1 MLTVTRDVV
10 LPTTITGSYP
20 KPHWYT
26 ENLDGRPF
34 KLAMGD
40 TKYRE
45 QYLDAVAAIIGE
57 QSTAG
62 LDIVSDGDTR
72 FDLVVGGKS
81 WFFYPLERLGG
92 LSGRRDHAPGW
103 SGGAYGIRPGHI
115 LWEVQEAYQ
124 PPVVVDRLSRGPL
137 EYDAVWKVAQ
147 RMTDKPVKFG
157 CISAQCLAG
166 MMWNEHYASD
176 RALILDLADVLNEEL
191 RALAAAGCSLIQI
204 EEPRHHWQ
212 TLGGPPVEEEL
223 EFFTEAFNREVRG
236 VEAEIWCH
244 TCWGNPSQ
252 QRFSWEPPSY
262 AAALPYL
269 LELDCDVITF
279 ECASSNGR
287 DLPLFAEH
295 DHGQEDRRWR
305 GQSHEHRG
313 RTTGARRPARAARS
327 RVHSAGA
334 AGGVFRLRV
343 RPRRVVSAHCILQVG
358 VPGDGNESRA
368 PRARPAGGAGA
379 RHGPAVRVLRSRR
392 GRTRLTLSPQWR
404 PGDFPAPRRRRHAR
418 FAQRELPHLSGR
430 GLLAAGVRALNGQF
444 VDDRHLSRPTSRWRR
459 SRRLRRSAR
468 CSGASSL
475 ARPPEP

>member
-1 MLTVTRDVV
+1 MLSVTRDMV

-20 KPHWYT
+20 KPNWYT

-34 KLAMGD
+34 KVAMGD
-40 TKYRE
+40 SKYRE
-45 QYLDAVAAIIGE
+45 QYLDAVASIIGE

-81 WFFYPLERLGG
+81 WFFYPIERLGG

-103 SGGAYGIRPGHI
+103 SGDAYGIRPGHI

-124 PPVVVDRLSRGPL
+124 PPVVVDKLTRGPL

-166 MMWNEHYASD
+166 MLWNEHYASD
-176 RALILDLADVLNEEL
+176 RELILDLADVLNEEL

-212 TLGGPPVEEEL
+212 TLGGKVVEEEL

-236 VEAEIWCH
+236 VDAEIWCH

-252 QRFSWEPPSY
+252 QRFSWDPPSY

-295 DHGQEDRRWR
+295 ATDKKIAIGAVSHTNTVVEPPEHVADLVRRAL
-305 GQSHEHRG
+305 EYI
-313 RTTGARRPARAARS
+313 PPE
-327 RVHSAGA
+327 
-334 AGGVFRLRV
+334 RL
-343 RPRRVVSAHCILQVG
+343 VVSSDCGFGREGL
-358 VPGDGNESRA
+358 
-368 PRARPAGGAGA
+368 
-379 RHGPAVRVLRSRR
+379 SRR
-392 GRTRLTLSPQWR
+392 IAFYKSVSLVTGTNLVR
-404 PGDFPAPRRRRHAR
+404 
-418 FAQRELPHLSGR
+418 REL
-430 GLLAAGVRALNGQF
+430 GLPEPPVRAT
-444 VDDRHLSRPTSRWRR
+444 D
-459 SRRLRRSAR
+459 AR
-468 CSGASSL
+468 YAFFEPGSGGSD
-475 ARPPEP
+475 

>member
-1 MLTVTRDVV
+1 M
-10 LPTTITGSYP
+10 
-20 KPHWYT
+20 
-26 ENLDGRPF
+26 
-34 KLAMGD
+34 
-40 TKYRE
+40 
-45 QYLDAVAAIIGE
+45 
-57 QSTAG
+57 
-62 LDIVSDGDTR
+62 
-72 FDLVVGGKS
+72 
-81 WFFYPLERLGG
+81 
-92 LSGRRDHAPGW
+92 
-103 SGGAYGIRPGHI
+103 
-115 LWEVQEAYQ
+115 QEAYQ

-252 QRFSWEPPSY
+252 QRFSWDPPSY

-269 LELDCDVITF
+269 LELDCDVMTF

-295 DHGQEDRRWR
+295 ATDKKIAIGAVSHTNTVVEPPEHVADLVRRAL
-305 GQSHEHRG
+305 EYI
-313 RTTGARRPARAARS
+313 PPE
-327 RVHSAGA
+327 
-334 AGGVFRLRV
+334 RL
-343 RPRRVVSAHCILQVG
+343 VVSSDCGFGREGL
-358 VPGDGNESRA
+358 SRRIAFFKSVSLVTGTNIVRRELGLPEA
-368 PRARPAGGAGA
+368 PVRATDPRYAFFDPAG
-379 RHGPAVRVLRSRR
+379 
-392 GRTRLTLSPQWR
+392 
-404 PGDFPAPRRRRHAR
+404 
-418 FAQRELPHLSGR
+418 
-430 GLLAAGVRALNGQF
+430 
-444 VDDRHLSRPTSRWRR
+444 
-459 SRRLRRSAR
+459 
-468 CSGASSL
+468 
-475 ARPPEP
+475 

>member
-1 MLTVTRDVV
+1 MLTVTRNMV

-20 KPHWYT
+20 KPNWYT
-26 ENLDGRPF
+26 ENLGGRPF
-34 KLAMGD
+34 KVAMGD
-40 TKYRE
+40 TRYRE

-72 FDLVVGGKS
+72 FDLEVGGKS
-81 WFFYPLERLGG
+81 WFFYPIERLGG

-103 SGGAYGIRPGHI
+103 SGDTYGIGPGHI

-124 PPVVVDRLSRGPL
+124 PPVVVDKLSRGPL
-137 EYDAVWKVAQ
+137 EYDAIWKVAQ

-176 RALILDLADVLNEEL
+176 RELILDLADVLNEEL

-204 EEPRHHWQ
+204 EEPRHHWE
-212 TLGGPPVEEEL
+212 TLGGQVLEEEL

-236 VEAEIWCH
+236 VNAEIWCH

-252 QRFSWEPPSY
+252 QRFSWDPPSY
-262 AAALPYL
+262 ARALPYL

-295 DHGQEDRRWR
+295 ETDKKIAIGAVSHTNTVVEPPGHVADLVRRAL
-305 GQSHEHRG
+305 EYI
-313 RTTGARRPARAARS
+313 PPE
-327 RVHSAGA
+327 
-334 AGGVFRLRV
+334 RL
-343 RPRRVVSAHCILQVG
+343 VVSSDCGFGREGL
-358 VPGDGNESRA
+358 
-368 PRARPAGGAGA
+368 
-379 RHGPAVRVLRSRR
+379 SRR
-392 GRTRLTLSPQWR
+392 IAFYKSVSLVAGTNLVRREIGLPEASMR
-404 PGDFPAPRRRRHAR
+404 ASDPRYA
-418 FAQRELPHLSGR
+418 FIDSVG
-430 GLLAAGVRALNGQF
+430 
-444 VDDRHLSRPTSRWRR
+444 DDRD
-459 SRRLRRSAR
+459 
-468 CSGASSL
+468 
-475 ARPPEP
+475 

>member
-1 MLTVTRDVV
+1 MLSVTRDMV

-20 KPHWYT
+20 KPNWYT

-34 KLAMGD
+34 KVAMGD
-40 TKYRE
+40 SKYRE
-45 QYLDAVAAIIGE
+45 QYLDAVASIIGE

-62 LDIVSDGDTR
+62 LDIVSDGDSR

-81 WFFYPLERLGG
+81 WFFYPIERLGG

-103 SGGAYGIRPGHI
+103 SGDAYGIRPGHI

-124 PPVVVDRLSRGPL
+124 PPVVVDKLTRGPL

-166 MMWNEHYASD
+166 MLWNEHYASD

-212 TLGGPPVEEEL
+212 TLGGKVVEEEL

-236 VEAEIWCH
+236 VDAEIWCH

-252 QRFSWEPPSY
+252 QRFSWDPPSY

-295 DHGQEDRRWR
+295 VDGQEDRDR
-305 GQSHEHRG
+305 GGQPHQHRG
-313 RTTGARRPARAARS
+313 RAAGARRRSRAARA

-334 AGGVFRLRV
+334 ARGLVRLWI
-343 RPRRVVSAHCILQVG
+343 RPRRAVSANRLLQVG
-358 VPGDGNESRA
+358 VPGDGDQPRA

-379 RHGPAVRVLRSRR
+379 RHGLALRILRARERR
-392 GRTRLTLSPQWR
+392 QRLTTGRQWR
-404 PGDFPAPRRRRHAR
+404 RISVARRPLIAA
-418 FAQRELPHLSGR
+418 FVIGR
-430 GLLAAGVRALNGQF
+430 
-444 VDDRHLSRPTSRWRR
+444 
-459 SRRLRRSAR
+459 
-468 CSGASSL
+468 
-475 ARPPEP
+475 